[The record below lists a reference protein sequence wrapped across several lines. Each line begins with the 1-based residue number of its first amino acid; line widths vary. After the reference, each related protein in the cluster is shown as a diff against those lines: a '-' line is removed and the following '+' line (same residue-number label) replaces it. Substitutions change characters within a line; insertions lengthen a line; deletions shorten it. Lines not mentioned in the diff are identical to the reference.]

1 MQLEKDKLDELAEY
15 LIGTPHG
22 IEHGLAA
29 CGLDDDYD
37 VSELEDELLEAS
49 VPIER
54 CKGCDWWF
62 ECGELTDD
70 DGEPS
75 DCKDCREEDE

>member
-1 MQLEKDKLDELAEY
+1 MQLEKDKLDELADW
-15 LIGTPHG
+15 LNGTPNS
-22 IEHGLAA
+22 IQAGLVAI
-29 CGLDDDYD
+29 GLEMDDYD
-37 VSELEDELLEAS
+37 VSAIEDELLEAS

-75 DCKDCREEDE
+75 DCKDCREEN